1 MTDEVYNEA
10 GMLAA
15 TGCAFAL
22 MVWVALK
29 SDSGGTLSLHSL
41 KG

>member
-1 MTDEVYNEA
+1 MDKVYNKA

-15 TGCAFAL
+15 TGCAFIL

>member
-1 MTDEVYNEA
+1 MDKVYNEA

-15 TGCAFAL
+15 TGCAFIL

-29 SDSGGTLSLHSL
+29 SDGAGTLSLHSL
-41 KG
+41 KD